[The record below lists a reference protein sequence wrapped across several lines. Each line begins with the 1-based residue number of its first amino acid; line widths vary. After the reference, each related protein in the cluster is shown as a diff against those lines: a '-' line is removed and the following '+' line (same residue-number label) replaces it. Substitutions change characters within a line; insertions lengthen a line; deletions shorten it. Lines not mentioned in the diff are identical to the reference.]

1 MPQRVYRRNNVLKL
15 SRNKNRKDKIMNGL
29 INGIYNLCSALQ
41 PLAGAIL
48 VLMIVIGGIST
59 MVDGAEGRGRFKSHI
74 TYTLIG
80 AALAFGAASL
90 GKVVMGWFM

>member
-1 MPQRVYRRNNVLKL
+1 
-15 SRNKNRKDKIMNGL
+15 
-29 INGIYNLCSALQ
+29 
-41 PLAGAIL
+41 
-48 VLMIVIGGIST
+48 
-59 MVDGAEGRGRFKSHI
+59 MVDGAEGRGRFKSQI

>member
-1 MPQRVYRRNNVLKL
+1 
-15 SRNKNRKDKIMNGL
+15 MNGL

-48 VLMIVIGGIST
+48 VLMIIIGGIST